1 MTKYEELKEAAA
13 AGERL
18 FREGKQRC
26 MQYGLLLTNTFAT
39 YCEISTS
46 EIRVLRWNGWAA
58 NPPFEDAK
66 PGYRFTATG
75 AMKFDEE
82 SGSWRFGVCIKFG
95 ALEWVFYGIGVADS
109 NGKALVEVARNK
121 PRLVDLNDINQRNA
135 LYDYIVDVV
144 KDCYRS
150 GTARSGIGFSLP
162 AEETGRMEPSP
173 DSAGAPSLS
182 VA

>member
-1 MTKYEELKEAAA
+1 MTKYGEIKEAAA

-18 FREGKQRC
+18 FRESKQRC
-26 MQYGLLLTNTFAT
+26 MQYGVLLTNTFAS
-39 YCEISTS
+39 YCEIPAS

-58 NPPFEDAK
+58 NPPFEDAE
-66 PGYRFTATG
+66 PGYKFTATG

-82 SGSWRFGVCIKFG
+82 TRSWRFGVRIKVGSLGWF
-95 ALEWVFYGIGVADS
+95 VYGLGVADS
-109 NGKALVEVARNK
+109 NGKALVEVARNQ
-121 PRLVDLNDINQRNA
+121 PRLVDLNDENQRNS
-135 LYDYIVDVV
+135 LYDYIVDVI

-162 AEETGRMEPSP
+162 AEETGRMELSP
-173 DSAGAPSLS
+173 DRAGAPFLS